1 MKHSPKCSRV
11 GAAGLAFLAAFLL
24 FICVDTANGQRR
36 RPVVNKNPTKTVAA
50 KRASAPAIAV
60 VIDERLSVL
69 RFEPSLAAIPL
80 QRMSAGRTM
89 QITGSRQSDDGLTFY
104 RVLLPPEK
112 SGWVL
117 AEAVV
122 RTDRRDE
129 DARLLRL
136 IRASDG
142 FEQIERAVIFLENFP
157 NSTFRPAV
165 LLMLG
170 DLVENISQR
179 LSRDAAR
186 RFDEDEM
193 RANAAPIQSFY
204 LNYNGLDRYR
214 RLGIGFVFNQ
224 KSKQFHYDGAAWREI
239 VQKHKQSYES
249 AEAQKRLDAL
259 AEKMK

>member
-1 MKHSPKCSRV
+1 MKHSRV
-11 GAAGLAFLAAFLL
+11 GAACFAFLAVFLL
-24 FICVDTANGQRR
+24 TVSISVVHGQKR
-36 RPVVNKNPTKTVAA
+36 RPIFNKNSTKIAA
-50 KRASAPAIAV
+50 ATKRPPAIAV

-69 RFEPSLAAIPL
+69 RFEPSLMAIPL
-80 QRMSAGRTM
+80 QRMSAGRTV
-89 QITGSRQSDDGLTFY
+89 QITGSRQTDDGLTFY
-104 RVLLPPEK
+104 RVQLPTEK
-112 SGWVL
+112 SGWVQ

-122 RTDRRDE
+122 RIDKNDQ

-142 FEQIERAVIFLENFP
+142 FEQIERAVIFLENFQ
-157 NSTFRPAV
+157 NSEFRPAV
-165 LLMLG
+165 LLLLG
-170 DLVENISQR
+170 DLVENSAQR
-179 LSRDAAR
+179 LSRDATR

-214 RLGIGFVFNQ
+214 RLGIGFVFDP

-239 VQKHKQSYES
+239 IQKYKQATEKV
-249 AEAQKRLDAL
+249 EAQKRLDAL

>member
-11 GAAGLAFLAAFLL
+11 GAAGFALFAAFLL
-24 FICVDTANGQRR
+24 FICVHTANGQKR

-50 KRASAPAIAV
+50 RRASPAIAV

-69 RFEPSLAAIPL
+69 RFEPSLTAIPL

-89 QITGSRQSDDGLTFY
+89 QITGTRQSDDGLTFY
-104 RVLLPPEK
+104 RVQLQPEK

-170 DLVENISQR
+170 DSVENISQR

-224 KSKQFHYDGAAWREI
+224 KSKQFHYDGAGWREI